1 MRQNI
6 IEINCIAGMGGQ
18 GKFLETKQRLSSY
31 NHAQGKQLSAVAG
44 SRSSAKRVEALLE
57 IPAVY
62 ISKFIAGVK
71 AGTRSLDSSYIVFVD
86 DAEFIH
92 PEIYNE
98 FLSVMEQRGAIAV
111 VHRTI
116 MVVDN

>member
-18 GKFLETKQRLSSY
+18 GKFLETKQRLSYHHSL
-31 NHAQGKQLSAVAG
+31 GKQLSAVAG
-44 SRSSAKRVEALLE
+44 SRIAAQRVEALME

-62 ISKFIAGVK
+62 ISKFIKEVK
-71 AGTRSLDSSYIVFVD
+71 AGTRSLDSSHVVFVD
-86 DAEFIH
+86 EAGKIH
-92 PEIYNE
+92 PDIYNE
-98 FLSVMEQRGAIAV
+98 FLALMEERGAIAV

-116 MVVDN
+116 RVVQH